1 MITTKKRKITKN
13 TFFEILLLV
22 FFKQNWKYFLVSFLI
37 LLVVKHQ
44 NYLEKFQ
51 DSLLIFI
58 ILTPFLVVLYYL
70 KFINSKKNKIYLLEH
85 YFEIDKEKINIIFEN
100 GTQISLKMEDFV
112 KVVNFKK
119 KYLLY
124 FSKTQFILIS
134 KKSFISYSERKW
146 FRINI
151 FDKIRRKQS

>member
-51 DSLLIFI
+51 DSLLI
-58 ILTPFLVVLYYL
+58 
-70 KFINSKKNKIYLLEH
+70 
-85 YFEIDKEKINIIFEN
+85 
-100 GTQISLKMEDFV
+100 
-112 KVVNFKK
+112 
-119 KYLLY
+119 
-124 FSKTQFILIS
+124 
-134 KKSFISYSERKW
+134 
-146 FRINI
+146 
-151 FDKIRRKQS
+151 